1 MSTLFR
7 IDSFTL
13 TGSNTTNT
21 ATIGFFARGADATPA
36 SSGSDR
42 YQVSYY
48 LDDDGSGHPTGR
60 LWLREVNLSFGD
72 SLDILSAAALPIA
85 IGDTYRLTL
94 WGADSGG
101 SLALTAI
108 LADTTTGTSISVSK
122 TDASNLLT
130 GSNFGYFNHVRVQ
143 DAGTVSLDADFD
155 NFLMVP
161 EPVSATLLLFG
172 WGVYCSASRR
182 RRSY

>member
-7 IDSFTL
+7 IDSLTV
-13 TGSNTTNT
+13 TGSNATNT
-21 ATIGFFARGADATPA
+21 ATIGLFARGADATPG

-48 LDDDGSGHPTGR
+48 LDDDGSGHPTGK
-60 LWLREVNLSFGD
+60 LWLREINLSFGD
-72 SLDILSAAALPIA
+72 SLDILSASSLPIT
-85 IGDTYRLTL
+85 IGDTYQMTL
-94 WGADSGG
+94 SGAASGG

-108 LADTTTGTSISVSK
+108 LTDTTTSTSISVSK

-155 NFLMVP
+155 NFSMVP
-161 EPVSATLLLFG
+161 EPGTATLLLFG
-172 WGVYCSASRR
+172 WGVYSSASVWRR
-182 RRSY
+182 RR